1 MNFTGLLPKFL
12 ATPLVILTV
21 AAVTGCGTTEPE
33 PEPLEPRALYGFDS
47 CNAMLAY
54 TQAHALEM
62 LDTANGEYGF
72 EIFDL
77 GGFGGT
83 DLAGED
89 SGDGEPGTN
98 GPAHSETNV
107 QEAGV
112 DEPDLVKTDGERILA
127 LAQGQLHFVDASG
140 LVPELLGSLDLPAG
154 WDPQLFL
161 NGDKAL
167 VMLRSD
173 QWESELV
180 EMPELW
186 QGEYSWV
193 PLTQLIEVDLSD
205 PGAMQITR
213 TLTVG
218 ADMISARMVD
228 DSVRVVLRSW
238 PVGLELKSWYE
249 FYDGDGEGESEPGNP
264 TAEPEPGEPPPPDE
278 PDTGDPEPEPEP
290 DPFRAGELTEEE
302 EAKAAAKAHNE
313 AVLAST
319 SPENWLPQYVLDVD
333 GEVSMGLLYDCS
345 DAMRPGLASGLGVV
359 SVLTISLENDLA
371 VEDGTGVFSTGET
384 VYASQD
390 NLYVATHP
398 WYGELFA
405 GGGDAVVEE
414 VPNQGEGAG
423 GEGDPNGFRASEEP
437 EFTSYVHK
445 FDTSDPTSSE
455 YVASGEVRGLLLNQF
470 AMSEHEGQL
479 RVASTDGFAW
489 DEQNPSESF
498 VTVLHEEDGELVL
511 TGQVGGLGAGER
523 VYAVRFVGE
532 VAYVVTFRET
542 DPLYTVDLSDPTAP
556 AVLGELHINGY
567 SAYLHPIDDTH
578 LIGIG
583 QDATDGG
590 QTLGTQV
597 SIFDVSDLAA
607 PVRTHQYTL
616 AEGYS
621 EAEYDHHAFL
631 YWQPE
636 SLAVFPMTVWSWEEQ
651 IDEVF
656 TGVMA
661 LRVDPDTGIEE
672 LAAIGHPAPMDEYW
686 AAQPRR
692 SIVIEDSL
700 YTVSE
705 LGLKASS
712 LDDFSDLAWITF

>member
-1 MNFTGLLPKFL
+1 MNFTGRLPKFL
-12 ATPLVILTV
+12 TPSLALLAV
-21 AAVTGCGTTEPE
+21 AAAAGCGTSEPD
-33 PEPLEPRALYGFDS
+33 PEPLEARALYGFDS
-47 CNAMLAY
+47 CDAMLAY

-62 LDTANGEYGF
+62 LDTTNGEYGF
-72 EIFDL
+72 EIFDF
-77 GGFGGT
+77 GGFGGI
-83 DLAGED
+83 DEAAED
-89 SGDGEPGTN
+89 GGDGDVGN
-98 GPAHSETNV
+98 GGPAHSETNV

-112 DEPDLVKTDGERILA
+112 DEPDLVKTDGVRILA
-127 LAQGQLHFVDASG
+127 LAQGQLHFIDASGVDASGVDASG

-186 QGEYSWV
+186 QGDYSWV

-205 PGAMQITR
+205 PAAMQITR
-213 TLTVG
+213 TMTVG

-238 PVGLELKSWYE
+238 PVGLDLKSWYE
-249 FYDGDGEGESEPGNP
+249 FYEGEGEGESEPGNP
-264 TAEPEPGEPPPPDE
+264 TVEPDPDEPPPPDE
-278 PDTGDPEPEPEP
+278 PAP
-290 DPFRAGELTEEE
+290 DPFRAGELTEEA
-302 EAKAAAKAHNE
+302 AKAAAKAHNE

-319 SPENWLPQYVLDVD
+319 TPENWLPQYVLEAGGDT
-333 GEVSMGLLYDCS
+333 SMGLLYDCS
-345 DAMRPGLASGLGVV
+345 DAMRPGLASGLGVL

-371 VEDGTGVFSTGET
+371 VEDGTGVFSSGET

-398 WYGELFA
+398 WYSELFA

-414 VPNQGEGAG
+414 GVPAEGEG
-423 GEGDPNGFRASEEP
+423 GEPVPTGFRAGEEP

-455 YVASGEVRGLLLNQF
+455 YVASGEVRGQLLNQF

-498 VTVLHEEDGELVL
+498 VTVLSEEQGELVL

-523 VYAVRFVGE
+523 IYAVRFIGE

-556 AVLGELHINGY
+556 EVVGELHINGY
-567 SAYLHPIDDTH
+567 SAYLHPIDETH

-583 QDATDGG
+583 QDATDEG

-631 YWQPE
+631 YWEPE
-636 SLAVFPMTVWSWEEQ
+636 SLAVFPMTVWSWEDQ
-651 IDEVF
+651 VDDVF

-672 LAAIGHPAPMDEYW
+672 LAAIGHPAPMDDYW